1 MIIAYNA
8 VCALVGYLFLTRPL
22 SDVLPWFSEA
32 PKFALAGWNFWDYV
46 KLSLLLQGTI
56 SLCIELLF
64 YDRTSKRNIQETQK
78 TGFAKQVVYVMLTVT
93 ILFGLFTSLDFLFTV
108 PLIGS

>member
-8 VCALVGYLFLTRPL
+8 VCALVGYLLLTKPL

-64 YDRTSKRNIQETQK
+64 YDRTSKKDSPARAFFKSITASNHN
-78 TGFAKQVVYVMLTVT
+78 LT
-93 ILFGLFTSLDFLFTV
+93 LWNHYAMDFSRKLLSTW
-108 PLIGS
+108 